1 MSATIRKLILLVSQ
15 ILLGGVLLTAV
26 LNHAPLLAGP
36 EQASGAYKIYLP
48 TAQISAQL
56 TVILDEVV
64 VKLDTQQAG
73 ATITAINQTYNTTT
87 IRPLSLSRAIYL
99 LQAPPGTDIDQLAAT
114 MTNDSRIFYAEPN
127 RPTDAPEA
135 IGRETFVWGGQDDG
149 PYNTQYAQEM
159 LGLPAAHAL
168 SQGAGMVVAVIDT
181 GVQLNHPDLAPHLTA
196 ARIDFVDGDDVPEDE
211 FGDGD
216 NYGAGHGTH
225 VAGIVRLVAPQA
237 QIMPI
242 RVLDTDGRGYSATV
256 AEAILFALEN
266 GANVI
271 NLSLGMPYESDL
283 LEDIIEEAAEEGVVV
298 VAAAGNLN
306 STQKQYPAATECV
319 LSVTAVDP
327 DRVKADF
334 ANFGSWLLLSAP
346 GVGIH
351 STLPVDGYGSWS
363 GTSMAAPFVAGQAAL
378 LLSMNPNLNVVQ
390 VADLM
395 GGTAVDLNPFNPGY
409 PNQLGVG
416 LINVIASLNALQS
429 GNIPNLELLDDDC
442 ADDDD
447 GGNSGHNAGDY
458 FMFAKAAGDG
468 GSSDP
473 KVYEPVCNDAND
485 KQADVSGSNSHFY
498 GRLHS
503 NADLA
508 ISGSDNWFRDTI
520 SPNSEITYGVND
532 GPSAN
537 CQLQAEDSNTYSSGY
552 PLNITGNGNPASIH
566 GPYQIGPKG
575 WPGNLGNFLDANGM
589 TFGNNI
595 SQVLPGR
602 VCDRG
607 SLTHSGVIEVTA
619 ADNGKVICNGDDP
632 IKISTSGLG
641 TPANPFR
648 VTMVSHGLIEISGSN
663 HYLAPAAYGVLAW
676 TDQRFSNEATSIKI
690 AGSNVNVIERA
701 ILFSPRSGQ
710 DVSGS
715 NNAHLCIQMVG
726 QGALKAAGSNS
737 VLGPF
742 APGCQN

>member
-1 MSATIRKLILLVSQ
+1 MKQTIRKLTLILSQ
-15 ILLGGVLLTAV
+15 VLLWGLLTTAV
-26 LNHAPLLAGP
+26 SPHHPLAAGP
-36 EQASGAYKIYLP
+36 EQTADNYTIYVP
-48 TAQISAQL
+48 VAQVSATTQ
-56 TVILDEVV
+56 TLDDQMI
-64 VKLDTQQAG
+64 VKLDVQQPG
-73 ATITAINQTYNTTT
+73 ATLAAINQTYNTTT
-87 IRPLSLSRAIYL
+87 IRTLSLSRAIYL
-99 LQAPPGTDIDQLAAT
+99 LETPPNTDLEQLAQT
-114 MTNDSRIFYAEPN
+114 MTADTRILYAEPN

-149 PYNTQYAQEM
+149 PYTGQYAPEM

-168 SQGAGMVVAVIDT
+168 SQGAGVVVAVIDT
-181 GVQLNHPDLAPHLTA
+181 GVQLNHPELAPRLTA

-211 FGDGD
+211 FGDGN

-225 VAGIVRLVAPQA
+225 VAGIIRLVAPQA

-283 LEDIIEEAAEEGVVV
+283 LEDIIEDATEEGVVV
-298 VAAAGNLN
+298 VASAGNLN

-319 LSVTAVDP
+319 ISVTAVDAN
-327 DRVKADF
+327 RVKADF
-334 ANFGSWLLLSAP
+334 ASYGEWLLLSAP
-346 GVGIH
+346 GVGIY
-351 STLPVDGYGSWS
+351 STLPVNGYGSWS
-363 GTSMAAPFVAGQAAL
+363 GTSMAAPFAAGQAAL
-378 LLSMNPNLNVVQ
+378 LLGLNPGLNVVQ
-390 VADLM
+390 VADLL
-395 GGTAVDLNPFNPGY
+395 GGTAVNLNPFNPGY
-409 PNQLGVG
+409 VNQLGAG
-416 LINVIASLNALQS
+416 LIHIAASLNALQA
-429 GNIPNLELLDDDC
+429 GNIPALGLLDDDC
-442 ADDDD
+442 VGDHD
-447 GGNSGHNAGDY
+447 AGDY

-468 GSSDP
+468 GTDDP
-473 KVYEPVCNDAND
+473 KAYEPVCDDAND

-498 GRLHS
+498 GRIHS

-508 ISGSDNWFRDTI
+508 ISGSDNWFRDTF
-520 SPNSEITYGVND
+520 SPNAELTYGVND

-537 CQLQAEDSNTYSSGY
+537 CQLQAEDSNTYSGGN
-552 PLNITGNGNPASIH
+552 PLNVSGNGDPGSIQ
-566 GPYQIGPKG
+566 GPYQIGPRG

-589 TFGNNI
+589 TFGNNVA
-595 SQVLPGR
+595 QVLPGR

-619 ADNGKVICNGDDP
+619 ADNGKVICNGGDP
-632 IKISTSGLG
+632 IKISDSGLG

-648 VTMVSHGLIEISGSN
+648 VTMISHGLIEISGSN

-690 AGSNVNVIERA
+690 AGSNVNVVERA

-715 NNAHLCIQMVG
+715 NNALLCIQMIG

-737 VLGPF
+737 IVGPL
-742 APGCQN
+742 APGCQ